1 MYSIKNVVERF
12 GNARHEYGA
21 VRFLMSSMR
30 HDSRELFI
38 AVSAPAFAVVA
49 ISVTFSAMMRTANR
63 L

>member
-1 MYSIKNVVERF
+1 MHSIKNVVERF

-30 HDSRELFI
+30 HDSRELFTL
-38 AVSAPAFAVVA
+38 SAPAFAVVA
-49 ISVTFSAMMRTANR
+49 VSVTFSAMMRTANR